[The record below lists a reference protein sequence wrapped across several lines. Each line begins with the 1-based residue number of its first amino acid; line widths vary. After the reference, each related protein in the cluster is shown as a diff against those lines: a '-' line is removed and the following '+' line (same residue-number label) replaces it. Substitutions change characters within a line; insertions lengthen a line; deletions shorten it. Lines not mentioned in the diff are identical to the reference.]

1 MLLVDIST
9 VGCAVCGAVPIVR
22 CADSGGFDCV
32 MAVKTLAG
40 LRFGKGGRG
49 GAQRSSVHRGYEA
62 QQSSKINGDTQHKT
76 LTKLE
81 YFALSIF
88 PSFIV
93 LFRDGTLGQRTTFPL
108 TLSPLDASPFG
119 SETNL
124 PLASPR
130 RASLTAS
137 ETGAAESDGSSA
149 ASSPMPQDAF
159 DDGVAIGSCGVRP
172 SGDRASSPT
181 FRRYG
186 GPRVTPSPGVGWYSG
201 GRKTEHSRPSP
212 SPTARGFWAAKI
224 SAKPHAGEG
233 RSTAERVAGG
243 GKSHAGVGF
252 PLGAGPPASPTFST
266 PPTGP
271 PIQLWTTL
279 AESAE
284 RPFVV
289 GDPFP
294 SPAGPSGTA
303 GTGTTPPPVLASTG
317 SLRGV
322 GGAAGASSQGRPRPA
337 TERPRLTS
345 NLRPLDPGYAGTRGS
360 SRQTQLRDPGAVPA
374 AAAATAAAAAAAAAG
389 GTARESS
396 GDGAPTVPAPLIIDK
411 ASGRGRKVAAGRK
424 GGSGGIAATSSPRAV
439 PMVEADVSGASG
451 GQGRGQGQG
460 RTSLGAVGW
469 PSSSLETPGA
479 LTTLKAEKVMPSL
492 GRRRVHK
499 PHSGG
504 DSGGKSLEHGVM
516 LIG

>member
-1 MLLVDIST
+1 M
-9 VGCAVCGAVPIVR
+9 
-22 CADSGGFDCV
+22 
-32 MAVKTLAG
+32 
-40 LRFGKGGRG
+40 
-49 GAQRSSVHRGYEA
+49 
-62 QQSSKINGDTQHKT
+62 
-76 LTKLE
+76 
-81 YFALSIF
+81 LSIF

-93 LFRDGTLGQRTTFPL
+93 LYRCFGTARLVNEPPPFP
-108 TLSPLDASPFG
+108 SPSRRSMRRHFG
-119 SETNL
+119 SEINL

-159 DDGVAIGSCGVRP
+159 DDGVAVGSGGVRP

-181 FRRYG
+181 FRGHG
-186 GPRVTPSPGVGWYSG
+186 GPRVTPSPGVGWYRG
-201 GRKTEHSRPSP
+201 GGKPEHSRPSS
-212 SPTARGFWAAKI
+212 SPATRGFWAAKS
-224 SAKPHAGEG
+224 SAKSHAGEG
-233 RSTAERVAGG
+233 RSTAERGGGG
-243 GKSHAGVGF
+243 GKSHAGVGLS
-252 PLGAGPPASPTFST
+252 LGAGPPASPTFST

-303 GTGTTPPPVLASTG
+303 STGTTPPPVLALG
-317 SLRGV
+317 GRLRGM
-322 GGAAGASSQGRPRPA
+322 GGAAGASPQGRPRPA
-337 TERPRLTS
+337 TERTRSTS
-345 NLRPLDPGYAGTRGS
+345 NPRPLVPGYAGTRGS
-360 SRQTQLRDPGAVPA
+360 SRQAQSRESGAVPA
-374 AAAATAAAAAAAAAG
+374 ASAAG
-389 GTARESS
+389 GTARGSS
-396 GDGAPTVPAPLIIDK
+396 GGGAPTVSAPVKIEK
-411 ASGRGRKVAAGRK
+411 VSGRGRKVAAGRK
-424 GGSGGIAATSSPRAV
+424 GVSGGMTATSSPRAV
-439 PMVEADVSGASG
+439 PMVEADMSGASG

-460 RTSLGAVGW
+460 RTVLAAGGW

-479 LTTLKAEKVMPSL
+479 LTTLKAEKVKPSL
-492 GRRRVHK
+492 GRRPVHK